1 MIGEAHWR
9 GGQFSHELAAGIVI
23 PRQNQV
29 EDVTAD
35 VGWCSDVL
43 CETVLSKDVGGT
55 VSGDWAWDV
64 EVADDHELAVKQSQ
78 LVEQVWQ
85 LRKAQRRDFS
95 WRAVHADDDYGL
107 VAADDLDT
115 ELRSATCHMGSHS
128 VTCLPTQWM
137 CPVWTP
143 ARQTSFTYPRGM
155 EGWVDLNWSHV
166 LFSTC
171 I

>member
-29 EDVTAD
+29 EDVAAD
-35 VGWCSDVL
+35 VGWCSDWAKMSVARWSSCPATEPGTL
-43 CETVLSKDVGGT
+43 KSPTTMNWQSSK
-55 VSGDWAWDV
+55 
-64 EVADDHELAVKQSQ
+64 
-78 LVEQVWQ
+78 VWQ